1 MQIISGRMIF
11 SRTVQPAQYESK
23 KAEVELNFVLAE
35 NELNIIL
42 AQINDV
48 ELALKTTAGHA
59 MDVVL
64 QMVGL
69 QPTKKTNSMPTT
81 KPVITEIPE
90 PKPANSVPT
99 TMPEACITAEQ
110 MNQLST
116 LITATATD
124 VDKLMEHLGHKG
136 TELHSLPADKFDA
149 ALAALNAKKVRM
161 AFPGPRQEVA
171 GGPQPQGLSA
181 RAIREA
187 TQTAPQQ
194 ENAPAASARKPRAD
208 AGVPRG
214 PRTRKDGDAVATDN
228 LGPQPD
234 RTIDTPAAQEQPPP
248 ERPEQFPEPYIQ
260 QSAEDYV
267 KYVENWI
274 TAMGT
279 DAAGMIKRWNNER
292 DIRNSLSE
300 SIPTSELT
308 RLRSLIGASSGADR
322 KVAS

>member
-1 MQIISGRMIF
+1 MVTLEISKMQIISGRVVF
-11 SRTVQPAQYESK
+11 ARTVQPAQYESK

-35 NELNIIL
+35 GEELDATIDI
-42 AQINDV
+42 V
-48 ELALKTTAGHA
+48 AGHA
-59 MDVVL
+59 MDTVL
-64 QMVGL
+64 AMVGL
-69 QPTKKTNSMPTT
+69 KTVEKLKQAAL
-81 KPVITEIPE
+81 KPVERREGAAPDPDERRETAA
-90 PKPANSVPT
+90 PKS
-99 TMPEACITAEQ
+99 EACITAEQ
-110 MNQLST
+110 LNQLST

-136 TELHSLPADKFDA
+136 AELHNLPADKFAA
-149 ALAALNAKKVRM
+149 ALAALRAKRERM
-161 AFPGPRQEVA
+161 EAA
-171 GGPQPQGLSA
+171 GQAGTSD
-181 RAIREA
+181 A

-248 ERPEQFPEPYIQ
+248 ERPDLFPEPYIQ

-267 KYVENWI
+267 RYVERWI

-308 RLRSLIGASSGADR
+308 RLRSLIGTSSGADR